1 MSFAQVALTDQSGRT
16 LVAQAADH
24 PTGTGDF
31 VRDVP
36 GWYDGVGSDVETLD
50 RITAGVMVAS
60 SRLAARVF
68 SVVGYSVRDTDT
80 EAAEVARHLAALFS
94 DGGAADG
101 QIEAVHDGRTLTC
114 FAQRTGAP
122 TVTLIRPR
130 KRVEW
135 TIPFVAADPHL
146 YGPPQSVSV
155 GQQGVGVGLRY
166 PFFAASD
173 GGVLH
178 FGTAVEQSAVL
189 TNTGN
194 AIAYPTYVIVGD
206 LPSGFVISQ
215 GAGLVRFD
223 GSCTADAPVTVDMS
237 GSVSVG
243 GQDRTWLCGETRWA
257 GIDPGASIT
266 PTFSAP
272 QGSGFCEA
280 TVYPTW
286 L

>member
-50 RITAGVMVAS
+50 RITAGVVVAS

-146 YGPPQSVSV
+146 YGPPQAAHLT
-155 GQQGVGVGLRY
+155 QEDVGVGLIY
-166 PFFAASD
+166 PLFVDGVVSFGDTVASEAILSNSGTATAYPVYVATGDWPSGFTIRQGGGLVTFAASC
-173 GGVLH
+173 
-178 FGTAVEQSAVL
+178 SA
-189 TNTGN
+189 
-194 AIAYPTYVIVGD
+194 D
-206 LPSGFVISQ
+206 S
-215 GAGLVRFD
+215 
-223 GSCTADAPVTVDMS
+223 PVTVDMA
-237 GSVSVG
+237 GSVTVG
-243 GQDRTWLCGETRWA
+243 GLDGTHLCTRAVWA
-257 GIDPGASIT
+257 GVAPGGSVE
-266 PTFSAP
+266 PKLSAP
-272 QGSGFCEA
+272 QGLGWADA
-280 TVYPTW
+280 TIKPTW

>member
-146 YGPPQSVSV
+146 YGSPQSVLII
-155 GQQGVGVGLRY
+155 QQGAGVGLRF
-166 PFFAASD
+166 PLFG
-173 GGVLH
+173 GGVLS
-178 FGTAVEQSAVL
+178 FGAAVAQDAAL
-189 TNTGN
+189 QNPGN
-194 AIAYPTYVIVGD
+194 ATAYPVYEVTGD
-206 LPSGFVISQ
+206 LPSGFAISQ
-215 GAGLVRFD
+215 GAGVVRYE
-223 GSCTADAPVTVDMS
+223 GACTADAPVTVDMS
-237 GSVSVG
+237 GSVSVT
-243 GQDRTWLCGETRWA
+243 GQDRTWLCGEARWA
-257 GIDPGASIT
+257 GISPGETVSPA
-266 PTFSAP
+266 FSAP
-272 QGSGFCEA
+272 QGSGTCEA
-280 TVYPTW
+280 TIYPTW
-286 L
+286 I